1 MANRTDPLAQQVHGC
16 NPQTLVS
23 RIIRRKIYESVY
35 WKEQCFALTA
45 ETVLEPCVAL
55 TYVGGTYGGKR
66 QPAPFLCLVLKL
78 LQIQPETEVVLEFI
92 KQEQFKYLRAVGAF
106 YLRLVGRASE
116 VYTHLEP
123 LLADYRKLRFRLPDG
138 KFAIV
143 CMDEFVDDCLRK
155 TNFLDV
161 DLPVLP
167 KREVLENE
175 GDLPPTRLTALEH
188 DVEVYAPAGVAGGE
202 GVSERDQQLWL
213 LQKEQL
219 REEQKKLQRRVL
231 QQRMKQKQQEQEQL
245 LLQQVRELEIEN
257 GGPDRGD
264 KEKQRSDDAGDGW
277 WKEKKEPGD
286 KERDR
291 ERGEGADGV
300 RRQKRRNERDEGE
313 EEREKREREWHLS
326 GRAHGPRGYEGR
338 GHRTRV
344 GSRSP
349 TPVIKREK
357 DDRRED
363 ERRRRSR
370 REEEDAERRRRRHRE
385 EEEERQRRRDRRRWE
400 EEEERERR
408 RRDRREERDEDE
420 GGDRGKRRRFEDEK
434 EENRRERRD
443 DDDRYRRSVKHEKER
458 DEEERRRHT
467 RDGERRGDRNR
478 PDKGDAE
485 RAEDGAKGPA
495 FSFGKES
502 RDRKKGNDDSLS
514 VQEWDALRAQL
525 GLKPLKK

>member
-23 RIIRRKIYESVY
+23 RIIRRKIYESVF

-45 ETVLEPCVAL
+45 ETVLEPCVGL

-78 LQIQPETEVVLEFI
+78 LQIQPEPEIILEFI

-106 YLRLVGRASE
+106 YLRLVGRACE

-123 LLADYRKLRFRLPDG
+123 LLADYRKLRLRLADG
-138 KFAIV
+138 KFTIV

-188 DVEVYAPAGVAGGE
+188 DVEVYAPSGVSTAE

-219 REEQKKLQRRVL
+219 RKEQKQLQRRVL

-245 LLQQVRELEIEN
+245 LLQQVRELEAEN
-257 GGPDRGD
+257 GVADRPENTR
-264 KEKQRSDDAGDGW
+264 KEDSGEGW
-277 WKEKKEPGD
+277 WREKREPGD
-286 KERDR
+286 RERERERDR
-291 ERGEGADGV
+291 ERE
-300 RRQKRRNERDEGE
+300 RERERDRDHGGDRRPRRR
-313 EEREKREREWHLS
+313 EEREEGEKKRETWHS
-326 GRAHGPRGYEGR
+326 GRSHGGREGGYETRERR
-338 GHRTRV
+338 GRV
-344 GSRSP
+344 GSRSL
-349 TPVIKREK
+349 TPVVKREK
-357 DDRRED
+357 ERRDDDED
-363 ERRRRSR
+363 ERRRRR
-370 REEEDAERRRRRHRE
+370 REEEERERRRE
-385 EEEERQRRRDRRRWE
+385 RRRWE
-400 EEEERERR
+400 DEERERR
-408 RRDRREERDEDE
+408 RRDRREEREE
-420 GGDRGKRRRFEDEK
+420 EGDRKRRRHEDE
-434 EENRRERRD
+434 ERKLRD
-443 DDDRYRRSVKHEKER
+443 RPDDRYSSRSKHAKERGDEDRRSRR
-458 DEEERRRHT
+458 DAEQPS
-467 RDGERRGDRNR
+467 GDR
-478 PDKGDAE
+478 AE
-485 RAEDGAKGPA
+485 KKAPA
-495 FSFGKES
+495 FSLEKSDS
-502 RDRKKGNDDSLS
+502 RDKKGDDDALS
-514 VQEWDALRAQL
+514 VQAWDALRAQL